1 MKDILPQSSFHQR
14 FTAKGRFE
22 SLMKSVPIRLALHD
36 EIGLYGAAAA
46 FREKK

>member
-1 MKDILPQSSFHQR
+1 MRGLLPQSGFHRR

-22 SLMKSVPIRLALHD
+22 SLMATVPIRLAVHE